1 MQELETYLVET
12 ETGFEINPEALEE
25 LKRLK
30 KESDKYAKDY
40 KALSTK
46 ITNELKTHFTATTKV
61 SGYNFIVKGGTYEF
75 EFDLET
81 FKQEHLDLFIKYVKP
96 TFKAISY
103 QLATATREKKDVQ

>member
-12 ETGFEINPEALEE
+12 EAGYEINPEALEE

-30 KESDKYAKDY
+30 KESDNYAKEY

-46 ITNELKTHFTATTKV
+46 ITNELKTHFASTTKV
-61 SGYNFIVKGGTYEF
+61 SGYNFIIKGGTYEF

-81 FKQEHLDLFIKYVKP
+81 FKQEHLDLFIKYAKP

-103 QLATATREKKDVQ
+103 QLATSTREKKDVQ